1 MWILFR
7 SNSDERM
14 GGAQGRELPER
25 EASDTWTAR
34 TCVDCGN
41 VRGCVGDDQA
51 RSSIISK
58 KGFQPA
64 GTSRKTKPP
73 AYVCLRDSEAHHP
86 SPGVPLTAR
95 KGERENDDGTH
106 VSIRD
111 LCGRDES
118 AVAWVSGLHEEQ
130 AQPGLE
136 EGPTWKARAE
146 ELHKELDH
154 HLGTIA
160 KIYSPRAVG
169 SCVKG
174 SGDTLHS
181 PRSLRSPPSPCIAPR
196 FLAVSIKEQE

>member
-1 MWILFR
+1 VRALSHVFFFSTLVRCGEYR
-7 SNSDERM
+7 SQTGIQRKLNFVSV
-14 GGAQGRELPER
+14 
-25 EASDTWTAR
+25 R
-34 TCVDCGN
+34 TIKE
-41 VRGCVGDDQA
+41 
-51 RSSIISK
+51 RSS
-58 KGFQPA
+58 
-64 GTSRKTKPP
+64 
-73 AYVCLRDSEAHHP
+73 SEAHHP

-130 AQPGLE
+130 AQPGVE

-174 SGDTLHS
+174 SGDSLHS
-181 PRSLRSPPSPCIAPR
+181 PRSLRSPPSPCIAH
-196 FLAVSIKEQE
+196 I

>member
-1 MWILFR
+1 
-7 SNSDERM
+7 M
-14 GGAQGRELPER
+14 GGAQGRELSER
-25 EASDTWTAR
+25 EAPDTWTAR

-41 VRGCVGDDQA
+41 ASGCVGEYKA

-64 GTSRKTKPP
+64 GTSRKTKPL

-86 SPGVPLTAR
+86 SPGVPLNAAWFMR
-95 KGERENDDGTH
+95 QAGRGNDDGTH

-111 LCGRDES
+111 LCGRNES

-130 AQPGLE
+130 APLGVE

-146 ELHKELDH
+146 ELHKELNQH
-154 HLGTIA
+154 FGTIA
-160 KIYSPRAVG
+160 KIHSPRAVG

-174 SGDTLHS
+174 SSDSLHS
-181 PRSLRSPPSPCIAPR
+181 PRSLRSPRSPRRIAH
-196 FLAVSIKEQE
+196 I